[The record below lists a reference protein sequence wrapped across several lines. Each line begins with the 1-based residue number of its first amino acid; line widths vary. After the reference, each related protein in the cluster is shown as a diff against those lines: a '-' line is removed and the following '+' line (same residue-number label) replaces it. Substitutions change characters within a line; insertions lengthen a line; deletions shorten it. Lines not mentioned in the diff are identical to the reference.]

1 MNRKKIESM
10 LIGAFFFIMCG
21 LIGFFGGYFMEDLLP
36 ENAPSW
42 QVFGSILL
50 LVVAFYIVFILHTFI
65 HETGHMICGLISGY
79 EFSSIRF
86 FSLMF
91 VKEEGKLRIR
101 KLSIAGTGGQC
112 LMTPPAM
119 DGTSPVSLYNWGGCL
134 ANIITSLIAI
144 AIALLFKEMNIIKLI
159 LLMFSFVGVCTS
171 IMNGVPLKTLSND
184 GYNAIT
190 LKKRKAARI
199 AFEKSM
205 FILKELSYGK
215 RMKDM
220 SKELFDY
227 EIGAYELDD
236 NLLVTS
242 ALMTVNYHMDCR
254 NFSKVH
260 EICKYLYENVQLV
273 DPHKLITI
281 SERITSILLA
291 DMDENDIDKIESHK
305 NEINALLTDENKKL
319 IKLHKAQPS
328 VHRLW
333 YIYELLYNGD
343 KEKALVH
350 KKDFEKISAKYPYK
364 KDLESDVELMELALQ
379 KYDKCHET
387 S

>member
-1 MNRKKIESM
+1 M

-21 LIGFFGGYFMEDLLP
+21 VIGFFGGYFIEDLLP
-36 ENAPSW
+36 ENTPVW
-42 QVFGSILL
+42 QELGSILL
-50 LVVAFYIVFILHTFI
+50 LVIIFYMVFILHTFI

-79 EFSSIRF
+79 EFGSIRF

-91 VKEEGKLRIR
+91 VKEEGKLRVK

-112 LMTPPAM
+112 LMIPPAM

-134 ANIITSLIAI
+134 ANVVTSVISIL
-144 AIALLFKEMNIIKLI
+144 IALLFNEMNIIKLVLI
-159 LLMFSFVGVCTS
+159 IFAFVGICTA
-171 IMNGVPLKTLSND
+171 IMNGVPLKTISND
-184 GYNAIT
+184 GYNALT

-205 FILKELSYGK
+205 FILKELSDGK

-220 SKELFDY
+220 SKDLFDY

-236 NLLVTS
+236 NMLVTS

-254 NFSKVH
+254 NFTKVR
-260 EICKYLYENVQLV
+260 EICKYLYDNVQLV
-273 DPHKLITI
+273 DVHKLITI
-281 SERITSILLA
+281 SERITCILLT
-291 DMDENDIDKIESHK
+291 DVDESDTDKFESNR
-305 NEINALLTDENKKL
+305 NEIEELLNDENKKL

-333 YIYELLYNGD
+333 YIYELLYNKD
-343 KEKALVH
+343 KDKALGH

-364 KDLESDVELMELALQ
+364 KDLESDVELMEMALDKFEKCQ
-379 KYDKCHET
+379 KT